1 MTVVFSYLAL
11 ATLVATYT
19 LRIKLI
25 AVDGWSCV
33 KQYRIYFRYIPG
45 LYACIYLDSTNAVSD
60 DSFRNGDIQYYFR
73 ESLV

>member
-19 LRIKLI
+19 LRTKLI

-33 KQYRIYFRYIPG
+33 NSIGFISATYQACTRAYIYYG
-45 LYACIYLDSTNAVSD
+45 
-60 DSFRNGDIQYYFR
+60 
-73 ESLV
+73 